1 MAMAGV
7 LVAAYLATGSRVGES
22 VAFRAGA
29 ANAARILAGE
39 WWRTATALTLHAD
52 LSHLVANVTAA
63 ALLGA
68 AVCRT
73 VGPGLGMA
81 LIVASGIL
89 GNAVNAILRG
99 PPHVSVGASTAIL
112 GAVGVLSGLA
122 FTRQRRTL
130 RRRARAWLAL
140 ASGLAL
146 LGMLG
151 SDPRSDLGAHFLG
164 FVAGIVLGAAVGRV
178 APAGVGPGMQRALG
192 AAVLAVM
199 LAAWALALA
208 A

>member
-22 VAFRAGA
+22 FAFRAGA

-73 VGPGLGMA
+73 IGPGLGMA

-89 GNAVNAILRG
+89 GK
-99 PPHVSVGASTAIL
+99 
-112 GAVGVLSGLA
+112 
-122 FTRQRRTL
+122 
-130 RRRARAWLAL
+130 
-140 ASGLAL
+140 
-146 LGMLG
+146 
-151 SDPRSDLGAHFLG
+151 
-164 FVAGIVLGAAVGRV
+164 
-178 APAGVGPGMQRALG
+178 
-192 AAVLAVM
+192 
-199 LAAWALALA
+199 
-208 A
+208 